1 MVVCSLAKPRGSA
14 PCNPAKGGALRTLN
28 YRIPKA
34 PPLARGLRG
43 AALP

>member
-14 PCNPAKGGALRTLN
+14 PCNPAKGGAHRNRN
-28 YRIPKA
+28 YMITKA
-34 PPLARGLRG
+34 PPVAWGLRG